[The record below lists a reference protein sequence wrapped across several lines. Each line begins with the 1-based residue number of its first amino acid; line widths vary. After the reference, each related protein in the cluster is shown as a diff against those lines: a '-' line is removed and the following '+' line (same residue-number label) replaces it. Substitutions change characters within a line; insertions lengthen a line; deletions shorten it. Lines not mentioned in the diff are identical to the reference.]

1 MAAITIKEDTPLY
14 GVTNLLN
21 HIQKNRL
28 DGSDWYIAENPS
40 SGYIYACSEDYPY
53 TLIGNDEEVYR
64 FFYLPY
70 GGEEFGEHDF
80 ADVDYDELHRENQ
93 EAYLDILREI
103 DSDES
108 LELLE
113 QLEAEILASE
123 AETEE
128 V

>member
-28 DGSDWYIAENPS
+28 GGSDWYIAENPS
-40 SGYIYACSEDYPY
+40 SGYIYAFSEDFPY

-80 ADVDYDELHRENQ
+80 ADVDYEGLHREDQ
-93 EAYLDILREI
+93 EAYLEILREI

-113 QLEAEILASE
+113 QLEAE
-123 AETEE
+123 TEE
-128 V
+128 A